1 MTASMTGFAAH
12 SINLDPASVNIDLR
26 SVNQR
31 FLELHFRLADEFR
44 PLEPQLRE
52 LINQRL
58 ARGKV
63 ECRISLTVL
72 PTATLDNGLNPG
84 ILERLASWQAD
95 VLQRLPDSARLSV
108 NDILRWPGAVQTDA
122 LSQEALNEAA
132 LAAMRA
138 TLDELVESRQR
149 EGAKLKQH
157 ILDRLAAAEAQVA
170 SLEPLLPALAAL
182 EACPCVLRAG
192 LTSDHLRA
200 ITPRQTSREDL
211 LAALNNTAIISARA
225 ERSARRITPE
235 IISRSS
241 RSSTP
246 AFSASAMMVR
256 TSSSVTVSS
265 GSPFWPSS
273 ASTSLPEASSSQ
285 TSGEATLAISAMV
298 GATRAATR
306 SASRSAIC
314 LGTSSPMISER

>member
-12 SINLDPASVNIDLR
+12 SLNLDHASVNIDLR

-72 PTATLDNGLNPG
+72 PTATLDNGLNPD

-108 NDILRWPGAVQTDA
+108 NEILRWPGAVQTAA
-122 LSQEALNEAA
+122 LSQEALNEAS

-170 SLEPLLPALAAL
+170 GLQPLLPALAATQREKL
-182 EACPCVLRAG
+182 AERLRDALGEAGYERLAQEVALAAQKADIDEECSRLTTHFAEVRRVLNQAG
-192 LTSDHLRA
+192 AVGKRLDFLMQELHREANTLGSKSVA
-200 ITPRQTSREDL
+200 VETSR
-211 LAALNNTAIISARA
+211 
-225 ERSARRITPE
+225 
-235 IISRSS
+235 
-241 RSSTP
+241 
-246 AFSASAMMVR
+246 
-256 TSSSVTVSS
+256 VS
-265 GSPFWPSS
+265 
-273 ASTSLPEASSSQ
+273 LELKVLIEQ
-285 TSGEATLAISAMV
+285 MREQVQNI
-298 GATRAATR
+298 
-306 SASRSAIC
+306 
-314 LGTSSPMISER
+314 E

>member
-1 MTASMTGFAAH
+1 MTGFAAH
-12 SINLDPASVNIDLR
+12 SLNLDHASVNIDLR

-72 PTATLDNGLNPG
+72 PTATLDNGLNPD

-108 NDILRWPGAVQTDA
+108 NEILRWPGAVQTAA

-170 SLEPLLPALAAL
+170 GLQPLLPALAATQREKL
-182 EACPCVLRAG
+182 AERLRDALGEAGYERLAQEVALAAQKADIDEECSRLTTHFAEVRRVLNQAG
-192 LTSDHLRA
+192 AVGKRLDFLMQELHREANTLGSKSVA
-200 ITPRQTSREDL
+200 VETSR
-211 LAALNNTAIISARA
+211 
-225 ERSARRITPE
+225 
-235 IISRSS
+235 
-241 RSSTP
+241 
-246 AFSASAMMVR
+246 
-256 TSSSVTVSS
+256 VS
-265 GSPFWPSS
+265 
-273 ASTSLPEASSSQ
+273 LELKVLIEQ
-285 TSGEATLAISAMV
+285 MREQVQNI
-298 GATRAATR
+298 
-306 SASRSAIC
+306 
-314 LGTSSPMISER
+314 E